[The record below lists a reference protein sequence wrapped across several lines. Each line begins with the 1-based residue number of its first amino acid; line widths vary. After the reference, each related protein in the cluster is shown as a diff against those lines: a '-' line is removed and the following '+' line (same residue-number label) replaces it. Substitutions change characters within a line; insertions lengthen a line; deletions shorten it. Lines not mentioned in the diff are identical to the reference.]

1 MVSDLQLH
9 RRAFWAYFAERRPAL
24 FARTERGNEHSRW
37 LTIGHMPLIAAL
49 YLTNRS
55 VGLFVRGPRRTR
67 IGHVREFLFPYR
79 EVLAKEL
86 RQPELKLGNTFLLNT
101 KLRLDMQDQE
111 KWPTAVAWLAE
122 QSSVYERA
130 LAAVQR

>member
-1 MVSDLQLH
+1 
-9 RRAFWAYFAERRPAL
+9 
-24 FARTERGNEHSRW
+24 
-37 LTIGHMPLIAAL
+37 MPLIAAL

-86 RQPELKLGNTFLLNT
+86 RQPELRLGDTFLLNT
-101 KLRLDMQDQE
+101 KLRLDMHDRDN
-111 KWPTAVAWLAE
+111 WPTAVAWLAE
-122 QSSVYERA
+122 TSPLYERA